1 MAPMKII
8 YQRRERRRLANLLDS
23 LAYDWLNRTAP
34 AVARARGHKM
44 AVFAND
50 LIGNSINL
58 FGVYEREEIATLF
71 DFLATRADEFAVG
84 VALDIGANI
93 GNHALAFAPFF
104 RTVHAFEPN
113 PSSYRLLDYNAQYK
127 PNIVTHSFGLGDEAG
142 RFRLA
147 ETAENAGQSVIDGAG
162 TIEIEVKR
170 LDDLDIEDVKFVK
183 IDVEGF
189 ESKVISGGRN
199 FLIRHRPV
207 IAFEQLAHEFDGD
220 GTPTLRALKDLDYR
234 FCWLQDGARV
244 GRRLAS
250 FTELATGRS
259 HKVLS
264 GEVPPRTHSLVIALP
279 NSARA

>member
-1 MAPMKII
+1 MKII
-8 YQRRERRRLANLLDS
+8 HHRIERRRFTNLLDS
-23 LAYDWLNRTAP
+23 LAYDWLNRRA
-34 AVARARGHKM
+34 AGVASRRGHKM

-58 FGVYEREEIATLF
+58 FGAYEREEIATMF
-71 DFLATRADEFAVG
+71 DFLAPFAADFANG

-113 PSSYRLLDYNAQYK
+113 PQSYQLLDFNAQFK
-127 PNIVTHSFGLGDEAG
+127 GNIVPHHFGLGDQAG

-147 ETAENAGQSVIDGAG
+147 ETAENAGQSVIDEAG
-162 TIEIEVKR
+162 VIEIEIKR
-170 LDDLDIEDVKFVK
+170 LDDLGLENVKFIK

-189 ESKVISGGRN
+189 EPKVIAGGRE
-199 FLIRHRPV
+199 FLKRNMPV

-220 GTPTLRALKDLDYR
+220 GTPTLRALRELNYK
-234 FCWLQDGARV
+234 FCWLEDGARV
-244 GRRLAS
+244 NRRIAS

-259 HKVLS
+259 HNVLS
-264 GEVPPRTHSLVIALP
+264 GDVPARTHSLIIALP
-279 NSARA
+279 SSFDF